1 MFIRAVEASWE
12 PAPKSTF
19 ASPTPAS
26 CHGRWLPAAHTQPT
40 NSLRKGRQNYATRNV
55 KDSSPPRRLFPMII
69 WEWAERQEREASEEQ
84 GSCGRHS
91 GQG

>member
-26 CHGRWLPAAHTQPT
+26 CHGQVAACRPHTAYEFPA
-40 NSLRKGRQNYATRNV
+40 K
-55 KDSSPPRRLFPMII
+55 
-69 WEWAERQEREASEEQ
+69 REAEL
-84 GSCGRHS
+84 RN
-91 GQG
+91 